1 MVLFCFFG
9 PCLMWV
15 PFAMDNC
22 CAPPP
27 PPARPPARRAAP
39 SQLWRLHADQQPHG
53 RPVHGGARPQLTVTT
68 MAAQPVMAQPVMA
81 TAVPAVRAARAPPQ
95 PCGLA

>member
-27 PPARPPARRAAP
+27 PLPARPPGALPRPNSGACR
-39 SQLWRLHADQQPHG
+39 ADQQPHG

-81 TAVPAVRAARAPPQ
+81 TAVPAVRAARALPQ